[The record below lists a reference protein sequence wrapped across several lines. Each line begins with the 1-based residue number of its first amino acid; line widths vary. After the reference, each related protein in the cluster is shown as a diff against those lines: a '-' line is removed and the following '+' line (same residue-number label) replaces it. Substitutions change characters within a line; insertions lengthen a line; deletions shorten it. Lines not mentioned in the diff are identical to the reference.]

1 MHPDNNKHL
10 ITGTSQFDKEKN
22 YWLKKFA
29 GELVKSYFYYDFP
42 GIDPTAFTNDRVEFN
57 ISNDLS
63 LQLNHLTN
71 RSDKN
76 LFIIFAAVLVVLLSR
91 YTGHHDIVIG
101 IPILKQEIEGKFLN
115 TLLALRNRLSPN
127 ISFKE
132 LLMQVKDTFTQ
143 ANANSN
149 YPIRRLLHYLEL
161 PKNENASP
169 LFETLLLL
177 QNIHDKKYIENM
189 NHNMVFALHR
199 TEHKIAGVL
208 EYNAL
213 LYRKQ
218 TIERIVSHFL
228 TCLGNCLKDVNLPIS
243 QIEILSETERHQ
255 LLVLFNNTRT
265 PYPGDKVLQQLFE
278 EQAQKTPGAGAVV
291 FQDAGPDSSQSFTYK
306 ELNETTNR
314 LARILRKRGV
324 KKDSIVALMVEP
336 SPRIIQ
342 GILAVWKAGGAY
354 LPLDPGLP
362 DKRLVSMLED
372 ANISFLLTGNRALQN
387 YSFTGLQTSKVNKEN
402 IHITDPRP
410 PISDSDHLPI
420 VDRSLV
426 NYEKYMNQIGQA
438 SVKHT
443 IALQATRGCPY
454 SCAYCHQLWSKKHI
468 ARSAESL
475 FDEVQFN
482 YDLGIRRFA
491 FIDDVFN
498 LNKKNSRKFFEMIIR
513 SRLDVQLFFSSG
525 LRGDVLT
532 REYIDLMVEAG
543 TKMMAMGLETAS
555 PRLQKMIKRN
565 LNIERFRENIQYIC
579 EKYPQILLVLQTMVG
594 FPTETKEEAAMTLD
608 FIKSLKW
615 LDFPSLNV
623 LKIYPNTEMEKLALE
638 NGISKQA
645 ILRSSGLAYHQLPDT
660 LPFEKE
666 FVLQLQT
673 DYLNNYFLSKERLLN
688 VIPYQMKVMSED
700 ELVQRYNTYLP
711 VEIDHFDGLLEFTGI
726 NKEELGAKDFLD
738 ESLVTPTHFYEKAK
752 SRFPTKTSTADA
764 LKILLLD
771 LSQFFSGTMDMLY
784 DVAEP
789 PLGLMALMTYLN
801 RELDSKI
808 NGKIAKSRFD
818 FDNYQELKA
827 LIEEFRPH
835 VIGIR
840 TLTLFRDFFHKTAA
854 MIRQWGFDGPIITG
868 GPYAS
873 SDFRNILQDKNID
886 LVVLGEGELTFHQ
899 VINRIIQNDGKLPA
913 KEILEKI
920 PGIAFVPDPQAF
932 RKKTFRKIIIFDE
945 LEKELSAESGDNL
958 PTVTTPGD
966 LAYVI
971 FTSGSTGRPK
981 GVMITNENLINYITW
996 FTGKTGFNEKDKIL
1010 LTSSF
1015 AFDLG
1020 YTSIYSAIMT
1030 GGQLHIL
1037 PKEIYL
1043 SQDNLLN
1050 YIKAHHISCIKLT
1063 PSLFKTIV
1071 GSIDFTREMLQ
1082 SLRLIVLGGEAINVV
1097 DVERTHALSQTI
1109 RVMNH
1114 YGPTEATIGSI
1125 ARFIDFKSFDDYK
1138 KTPTIGQPINNT
1150 IVYILNK
1157 DLYLLPVG
1165 IPGELCISGTGLARG
1180 YMNRP
1185 ELTAE
1190 KFCPRRPGGTLFEGT
1205 RGLAPLSI
1213 TIKGTGKDYMQS
1225 CSPTAMQSFSHSIIL
1240 NRNHPPHSPIPPFP
1254 HHTIYRTGDL
1264 ARWQPNG
1271 EIEFLGRIDFQV
1283 KIRGYRIEQGEI
1295 ENRLLSH
1302 KLVKEAVVIV
1312 REESSNDKY
1321 LCAYIVPHDISAF
1334 QETEL
1339 RDYLSTELPDYM
1351 VPTYLVT
1358 LEKIP
1363 LNPNGKV
1370 DRKAL
1375 PEPKTAGN
1383 KNYVPPKNEIEKKLV
1398 DIWSEVL
1405 DKQNIGTNDNFFE
1418 LGGHSLKATVLTAR
1432 IKRQLDV
1439 NLPLIEI
1446 FNRPKIH
1453 LLAEY
1458 INSQIVESKLPKD
1471 HYPLLLK
1478 EVKNCPRHLFFT
1490 HDGTGE
1496 VDAYIQLCNSLE
1508 SVYNCWGINADQ
1520 SEDYAPKNLNLENM
1534 AAKYIERIE
1543 MIQPTGPYSLMGWSF
1558 GGLIAFEMV
1567 RQLEQK
1573 KQSMNFFAMIDTPP
1587 PNANGSEPIEEFTLE
1602 SEFDWVKDYLPGEIF
1617 DKLQETS
1624 KASQQFQLEHMW
1636 KLIVHHLES
1645 GSIHI
1650 EKIKEVI
1657 MRLGGRAIPNI
1668 ASLDIAA
1675 GIRYL
1680 NILRSSTRTRLSYTP
1695 RGKIAAPVHYFWPE
1709 ESKIKG
1715 PENWNDYF
1723 SQPIKIYKVPGDHYS
1738 ILGLPHVTDLVK
1750 QITIIRS
1757 SSYDL

>member
-1 MHPDNNKHL
+1 MHLDNNKHL
-10 ITGTSQFDKEKN
+10 LTGTSQFDKEKN

-29 GELVKSYFYYDFP
+29 GELVKSYFHHDFP

-57 ISNDLS
+57 ISPGLS
-63 LQLNHLTN
+63 LKLNHLTN

-101 IPILKQEIEGKFLN
+101 TTILKQEIEGKFLN
-115 TLLALRNRLSPN
+115 TLLALRNRLNPN
-127 ISFKE
+127 RSFKE

-149 YPIRRLLHYLEL
+149 YPIRRLLHYLGL

-169 LFETLLLL
+169 LFETVLLL

-189 NHNMVFALHR
+189 NHNMVFDLHR
-199 TEHKIAGVL
+199 TEQQVAGVL
-208 EYNAL
+208 EYNAR

-218 TIERIVSHFL
+218 SIERIVSHFL
-228 TCLGNCLKDVNLPIS
+228 TCLENCINDVNLPIS
-243 QIEILSETERHQ
+243 QIEILSETERQQ
-255 LLVLFNNTRT
+255 LLVFFNNTRA

-278 EQAQKTPGAGAVV
+278 EQAQKTPEAGAVV
-291 FQDAGPDSSQSFTYK
+291 YQDAGSDSSQRFTYK

-324 KKDSIVALMVEP
+324 KKDSIVGLMVEP

-354 LPLDPGLP
+354 LPFDPGLP
-362 DKRLVSMLED
+362 GKRLVSMLED

-387 YSFTGLQTSKVNKEN
+387 YSFTGLQTSKANKEN

-410 PISDSDHLPI
+410 HISDPDHLPI

-468 ARSAESL
+468 VRSAESL
-475 FDEVQFN
+475 FHEVQFN
-482 YDLGIRRFA
+482 YDLGICRFA

-594 FPTETKEEAAMTLD
+594 FPTETKEEATMTLD

-638 NGISKQA
+638 NGISKQT
-645 ILRSSGLAYHQLPDT
+645 ILQSSGLAYHQLPDT

-700 ELVQRYNTYLP
+700 ELVQRYNAYLP

-738 ESLVTPTHFYEKAK
+738 ESLVAPTHFYEKAK
-752 SRFPTKTSTADA
+752 SRFPTKTSAADA

-771 LSQFFSGTMDMLY
+771 LSQFFSGTVDMLY

-801 RELDSKI
+801 RELGSKI

-818 FDNYQELKA
+818 FDNYQELKT

-873 SDFRNILQDKNID
+873 SDFQNILQDKNID

-920 PGIAFVPDPQAF
+920 PGIAFVPDPQAL
-932 RKKTFRKIIIFDE
+932 RKKTFKKIIIFDE
-945 LEKELSAESGDNL
+945 LEKELSSLSGDNL

-971 FTSGSTGRPK
+971 FTSGSTGKPK

-996 FTGKTGFNEKDKIL
+996 FTGKTGVNEKDKTL

-1071 GSIDFTREMLQ
+1071 GSDDFTREMLQ
-1082 SLRLIVLGGEAINVV
+1082 SLRLIVLGGEVINVE
-1097 DVERTHALSQTI
+1097 DVERIHAMGQTI

-1125 ARFIDFKSFDDYK
+1125 ARFIDFENFDDYK

-1150 IVYILNK
+1150 NVYILKK

-1165 IPGELCISGTGLARG
+1165 VPGELCISGSGLARG

-1190 KFCPRRPGGTLFEGT
+1190 RFFSFFNKSYKSYRTHISRRV
-1205 RGLAPLSI
+1205 
-1213 TIKGTGKDYMQS
+1213 
-1225 CSPTAMQSFSHSIIL
+1225 
-1240 NRNHPPHSPIPPFP
+1240 
-1254 HHTIYRTGDL
+1254 YRTGDL

-1283 KIRGYRIEQGEI
+1283 KIRGFRIEQGEI
-1295 ENRLLSH
+1295 ENRLLSN
-1302 KLVKEAVVIV
+1302 KQVKEAVVIV

-1321 LCAYIVPHDISAF
+1321 LYAYIVPHDINAF
-1334 QETEL
+1334 QEVEL
-1339 RDYLSTELPDYM
+1339 RDYLSAELPDYM
-1351 VPTYLVT
+1351 VPTYLVP
-1358 LEKIP
+1358 LGKIP
-1363 LNPNGKV
+1363 LTPNGKV

-1375 PEPKTAGN
+1375 PEPKTTRN

-1398 DIWSEVL
+1398 EIWSEVL

-1432 IKRQLDV
+1432 IKRELDI

-1458 INSQIVESKLPKD
+1458 INRQTKESKLPKD

-1478 EVKNCPRHLFFT
+1478 EEKNSPRHLFFT

-1496 VDAYIQLCNSLE
+1496 VDAYIQLCKSLE
-1508 SVYNCWGINADQ
+1508 PGYNCWGIKADQ
-1520 SEDYAPKNLNLENM
+1520 LEGYAPKNLNVENI
-1534 AAKYIERIE
+1534 AAKYIERMK
-1543 MIQPTGPYSLMGWSF
+1543 MIQPTGPYSLLGWSF

-1587 PNANGSEPIEEFTLE
+1587 PSTNSPEPIEEFTLQ
-1602 SEFDWVKDYLPGEIF
+1602 SEFDWVKDYLPGDIYE
-1617 DKLQETS
+1617 KLQE
-1624 KASQQFQLEHMW
+1624 ASNASRQFQPGQMW
-1636 KLIVHHLES
+1636 QLIVDYLES
-1645 GSIHI
+1645 SSFHI
-1650 EKIKEVI
+1650 EKIKKI
-1657 MRLGGRAIPNI
+1657 LKRYGGRAIPNI
-1668 ASLDIAA
+1668 ASLDFAA
-1675 GIRYL
+1675 CIRYL
-1680 NILRSSTRTRLSYTP
+1680 NILRSSIRARLSYTP
-1695 RGKIAAPVHYFWPE
+1695 GGKIDTPVHYFWPA
-1709 ESKIKG
+1709 ESKIPKPG
-1715 PENWNDYF
+1715 NWNDYS
-1723 SQPIKIYKVPGDHYS
+1723 SQPIKIYKVSGDHYS
-1738 ILGLPHVTDLVK
+1738 ILELPHVTDLVK
-1750 QITIIRS
+1750 QLAIIRS
-1757 SSYDL
+1757 NSNDL

>member
-1 MHPDNNKHL
+1 MHPDNNKNL
-10 ITGTSQFDKEKN
+10 ITGTSQFDKEKT
-22 YWLKKFA
+22 YWLNEFA
-29 GELVKSYFYYDFP
+29 GELVKSYFHYDFP
-42 GIDPTAFTNDRVEFN
+42 GVDPTAFSIDRVEFN
-57 ISNDLS
+57 ISPGLS
-63 LQLNHLTN
+63 LKLNHLTN
-71 RSDKN
+71 GSDKN

-101 IPILKQEIEGKFLN
+101 TPILKQQLEGKFLN
-115 TLLALRNRLSPN
+115 TLLALRNRLNPN
-127 ISFKE
+127 INFKE
-132 LLMQVKDTFTQ
+132 LLMQVKNTFTE

-149 YPIRRLLHYLEL
+149 YPIRRLLHYLGL

-169 LFETLLLL
+169 LFETLILL

-189 NHNMVFALHR
+189 NHNMVFALDH
-199 TEHKIAGVL
+199 TQQQIAGVL

-218 TIERIVSHFL
+218 SIESIVSHFL
-228 TCLGNCLKDVNLPIS
+228 TCLENGVKDVNQPIS
-243 QIEILSETERHQ
+243 QIEILSKTERHQ
-255 LLVLFNNTRT
+255 LLVFFNNTRT
-265 PYPGDKVLQQLFE
+265 PYPGDKVLHRLFE
-278 EQAQKTPGAGAVV
+278 EQAQKTPESRAVV
-291 FQDAGPDSSQSFTYK
+291 YQDAGTDHSRWFTYK
-306 ELNETTNR
+306 QLNENANR
-314 LARILRKRGV
+314 LARILRKKGV
-324 KKDSIVALMVEP
+324 RKDSIVGLMVGP

-362 DKRLVSMLED
+362 GKRLVSMLED
-372 ANISFLLTGNRALQN
+372 ANISFLLTENRALQN
-387 YSFTGLQTSKVNKEN
+387 YSFTGLQTSQVNKKN

-410 PISDSDHLPI
+410 PISNPDHLPL

-426 NYEKYMNQIGQA
+426 NYEKYMSQIGQA

-468 ARSAESL
+468 VRSAENL
-475 FDEVQFN
+475 FNEVQCN
-482 YDLGIRRFA
+482 YNLGIRRFT

-498 LNKKNSRKFFEMIIR
+498 LNRKNSRKFFEMIIR

-579 EKYPQILLVLQTMVG
+579 EKYPQILLVLQTIMG
-594 FPTETKEEAAMTLD
+594 FPTETKEEATMTLD

-623 LKIYPNTEMEKLALE
+623 LKIYPNTQMEKLALE
-638 NGISKQA
+638 NGISKKT
-645 ILRSSGLAYHQLPDT
+645 ILKSSELAYHQLPDT

-666 FVLQLQT
+666 FALHLQT

-688 VIPYQMKVMSED
+688 VLPYQMKVMSED
-700 ELVQRYNTYLP
+700 ELVQRYNNYLP

-726 NKEELGAKDFLD
+726 NKEKLGAKDFLD
-738 ESLVTPTHFYEKAK
+738 ESLVTPINFYEKAK
-752 SRFPTKTSTADA
+752 TRFPAKTSAADS

-771 LSQFFSGTMDMLY
+771 LSQFFSGTKDMLY

-801 RELDSKI
+801 RELGSKI
-808 NGKIAKSRFD
+808 DGKVTKSRFD
-818 FDNYQELKA
+818 FDNYEELKA
-827 LIEEFRPH
+827 LLEKFRPH

-873 SDFRNILQDKNID
+873 SDYHHILQDRNID
-886 LVVLGEGELTFHQ
+886 LVVLGEGELTFHR
-899 VINRIIQNDGKLPA
+899 VIHRIIQNDGKLPA

-920 PGIAFVPDPQAF
+920 PGIAFVPPPQAPQK
-932 RKKTFRKIIIFDE
+932 RTFRKIIIFDE
-945 LEKELSAESGDNL
+945 LEKQLEAESGDNL
-958 PTVTTPGD
+958 PTVSTPDD

-971 FTSGSTGRPK
+971 FTSGSTGKPK
-981 GVMITNENLINYITW
+981 GVMITNENLSNYITW
-996 FTGKTGFNEKDKIL
+996 FTGKTGFNEKDKTL

-1043 SQDNLLN
+1043 SQENLLN
-1050 YIKAHHISCIKLT
+1050 YINAHDISCIKFT

-1071 GSIDFTREMLQ
+1071 ASIDFTREKLQ
-1082 SLRLIVLGGEAINVV
+1082 SLRLIVLGGEAINTD
-1097 DVERTHALSQTI
+1097 DVEKTHALGHTI

-1125 ARFIDFKSFDDYK
+1125 ARFIDFEHVDDYK
-1138 KTPTIGQPINNT
+1138 KAPTIGQPINNT
-1150 IVYILNK
+1150 NVYILNK
-1157 DLYLLPVG
+1157 DLYLLPAGV
-1165 IPGELCISGTGLARG
+1165 PGELCISGAGLARG

-1190 KFCPRRPGGTLFEGT
+1190 KFV
-1205 RGLAPLSI
+1205 LAHGSWLIADRVGKESTAVFPMSYQLSAI
-1213 TIKGTGKDYMQS
+1213 SY
-1225 CSPTAMQSFSHSIIL
+1225 
-1240 NRNHPPHSPIPPFP
+1240 
-1254 HHTIYRTGDL
+1254 IYRTGDL

-1283 KIRGYRIEQGEI
+1283 KIRGFRIEQGEI

-1302 KLVKEAVVIV
+1302 KLVKEAVVII
-1312 REESSNDKY
+1312 REESDNDKY
-1321 LCAYIVPHDISAF
+1321 LCGYIVPHQVNEF

-1339 RDYLSTELPDYM
+1339 RDYLSAELPDYM
-1351 VPTYLVT
+1351 VPTYLVP

-1370 DRKAL
+1370 DRNAL
-1375 PEPKTAGN
+1375 PEPETTGN

-1398 DIWSEVL
+1398 EIWSQVL
-1405 DKQNIGTNDNFFE
+1405 DKQNIGTHDNFFE

-1432 IKRQLDV
+1432 IKRELDV
-1439 NLPLIEI
+1439 ILPLIEI

-1453 LLAEY
+1453 LLAQY
-1458 INSQIVESKLPKD
+1458 INTQTKENKLPKD
-1471 HYPLLLK
+1471 HYLLLLK
-1478 EVKNCPRHLFFT
+1478 EEKNSPHHLFFT

-1496 VDAYIQLCNSLE
+1496 VDAYIELCKSLE
-1508 SVYNCWGINADQ
+1508 PGYNCWGITADPF
-1520 SEDYAPKNLNLENM
+1520 EHYAPKNLNIENM
-1534 AAKYIERIE
+1534 AAKYIERIT
-1543 MIQPTGPYSLMGWSF
+1543 MTQPPGPYSIVGWSF

-1567 RQLEQK
+1567 RLLEQK
-1573 KQSMNFFAMIDTPP
+1573 KQHMNFLAMIDTPP
-1587 PNANGSEPIEEFTLE
+1587 PNTDGSEPIAEFTLK
-1602 SEFDWVKDYLPGEIF
+1602 SELDWIKDYLPGDIYEKI
-1617 DKLQETS
+1617 QQVS
-1624 KASQQFQLEHMW
+1624 RASQQFQLEHMW
-1636 KLIVHHLES
+1636 ELILHHLES

-1650 EKIKEVI
+1650 EKIKEVL
-1657 MRLGGRAIPNI
+1657 MKLGGRGIPNI
-1668 ASLDIAA
+1668 ANLDIAA
-1675 GIRYL
+1675 CIRYL
-1680 NILRSSTRTRLSYTP
+1680 NILRSSIKARLSYAP
-1695 RGKIAAPVHYFWPE
+1695 GGKIDTPVHYFWPA
-1709 ESKIKG
+1709 ESKITG
-1715 PENWNDYF
+1715 PENWNDYT
-1723 SQPIKIYKVPGDHYS
+1723 SQPIKIYKIPGDHYS
-1738 ILGLPHVTDLVK
+1738 ILKLPHLANLGK
-1750 QITIIRS
+1750 QLAIIRS
-1757 SSYDL
+1757 NPYDL